1 MIIGERKPVSEIAK
15 MLAGK
20 KKILISGCKTCVAIS
35 MAGGEKEV
43 AELASALRLISARDG
58 LDWDI
63 EENVVERQCEK
74 EWVREI
80 ESKILGADCVVSL
93 ACGLGCQT
101 IGDLYPEK
109 QAYPGLNTSFL
120 GVPEE
125 QGVWS
130 EKCLACGDCII
141 FETGGICPVSRCAK
155 SMRNGACGGSADGK
169 CEVNLDTDCAWNM
182 IYERL
187 KLQNRLDLIT
197 QVCAPKDWA
206 KSHSGGRRKI
216 VRKDLL
222 IQPTDRTDMEV
233 KK

>member
-1 MIIGERKPVSEIAK
+1 
-15 MLAGK
+15 
-20 KKILISGCKTCVAIS
+20 

-43 AELASALRLISARDG
+43 AELASALRLISVRDG
-58 LDWDI
+58 LDWEI

-101 IGDLYPEK
+101 IADLYPEK

-169 CEVNLDTDCAWNM
+169 CEVNLDTDCAWYM

-197 QVCAPKDWA
+197 KVSAPKDWA

>member
-1 MIIGERKPVSEIAK
+1 MIIGERKPVSEIID
-15 MLAGK
+15 MLGGK
-20 KKILISGCKTCVAIS
+20 KRILISGCRTCVAIC

-43 AELASALRLISARDG
+43 AELASALRIVSDREG
-58 LDWDI
+58 LSWEI

-80 ESKILGADCVVSL
+80 ESSLNSADAVVSL
-93 ACGLGCQT
+93 ACGLGAQT
-101 IGDLYPEK
+101 MADLYPHKEV
-109 QAYPGLNTSFL
+109 YPGLNTTFL

-141 FETGGICPVSRCAK
+141 HTTGGICPVSRCAK
-155 SMRNGACGGSADGK
+155 SMRNGPCGGSSDGK
-169 CEVNLDTDCAWNM
+169 CEVDLEIDCAWNA
-182 IYERL
+182 IYDRL
-187 KLQNRLDLIT
+187 KMQDRLDLIT
-197 QVCAPKDWA
+197 EVTEPKDWR

-216 VRKDLL
+216 VREDLL
-222 IQPTDRTDMEV
+222 IQPTDRSDLEV

>member
-1 MIIGERKPVSEIAK
+1 MIIGERKKVSEIAE

-20 KKILISGCKTCVAIS
+20 KKILVSGCRTCVAIC

-43 AELASALRLISARDG
+43 SELSSALMLISDRDG
-58 LDWDI
+58 LGWKM

-80 ESKILGADCVVSL
+80 DDKIRNADAIVSL
-93 ACGLGCQT
+93 ACGLGAQT
-101 IGDLYPEK
+101 VADMYPEK
-109 QAYPGLNTSFL
+109 EVYPGLNTTFL

-130 EKCLACGDCII
+130 EKCLACGECII
-141 FETGGICPVSRCAK
+141 HTTGGICPVSRCAK
-155 SMRNGACGGSADGK
+155 SMRNGPCGGSSNGK
-169 CEVNLDTDCAWNM
+169 CEVDPDTDCAWVA
-182 IYERL
+182 IYDRL
-187 KLQNRLDLIT
+187 KLQGRLDMMTDVIE
-197 QVCAPKDWA
+197 PKDWS

-222 IQPTDRTDMEV
+222 IQPTDSSGKEV
-233 KK
+233 VE

>member
-20 KKILISGCKTCVAIS
+20 KKILISGCKTCVAICQ
-35 MAGGEKEV
+35 AGGEKEV
-43 AELASALRLISARDG
+43 AELAAALRMISDRDDKG
-58 LDWDI
+58 WQI

-80 ESKILGADCVVSL
+80 ESKILATDCTVSL

-101 IGDLYPEK
+101 IADMFPEK
-109 QAYPGLNTSFL
+109 EAYPGLNTSFL

-130 EKCLACGDCII
+130 EKCLACGDCVMY
-141 FETGGICPVSRCAK
+141 ETGGICPVSRCAK

-169 CEVNLDTDCAWNM
+169 CEVNLETDCAWNM

-187 KLQNRLDLIT
+187 KLQGRLEIIMQFT
-197 QVCAPKDWA
+197 PPKDWA
-206 KSHSGGRRKI
+206 KSHTGGRRKI

-222 IQPTDRTDMEV
+222 IQPTDRTDLEV